1 MVTELRRL
9 LEQPEAAQQEA
20 GYLHTVREIHQQP
33 QTWVDTAK
41 NVAELRPLLNKALSG
56 IETICL
62 TGSGSSE
69 YAGDCIAPA
78 LRQDL
83 KRPVQVLGG
92 GTLLTHGATFLSPKR
107 PALMISLARSGNSPE
122 SAEAVR
128 FLLETEPSVRHL
140 VITCNAQGRLA
151 TVHTGHPDVFVA
163 TLDDRTND
171 RSLVMTS
178 SFTNMVVAA
187 LFLGLLKDVPAYTK
201 TAGKLSQAGRFLLD
215 NHTDAIAGIA
225 RGGFRR
231 AFYLASAP
239 AYGAARE
246 SALKMTEMTGGRVM
260 TVAET
265 FLGLRHGPMSAIHAD
280 TLVICYLSSDPLVRS
295 YETDLIRELN
305 RKSLGAAKLL
315 VGENV
320 PADVLHASDVA
331 LEVPGLGEIGDRYA
345 PVLYVMVGQLLG
357 LFRSVAE
364 GLKPDA
370 PSESGVINRV
380 VESFTIHRLDG
391 VSR

>member
-9 LEQPEAAQQEA
+9 LEQPEPAQQAA

-41 NVAELRPLLNKALSG
+41 NVAELRPLLDKALSG

-78 LRQDL
+78 LRRDL
-83 KRPVQVLGG
+83 KRPVQVIGG

-128 FLLETEPSVRHL
+128 FLLETEPGVRHL
-140 VITCNAQGRLA
+140 MITCNAQGRLA
-151 TVHTGHPDVFVA
+151 TAHTGHPDVFVA

-187 LFLGLLKDVPAYTK
+187 LFLACERCSGLHENG
-201 TAGKLSQAGRFLLD
+201 GKLSQAGRFLLD

-280 TLVICYLSSDPLVRS
+280 TLVICYLSSDPRVRS

-315 VGENV
+315 VGDNV
-320 PADVLHASDVA
+320 PADLLHASDVV

-345 PVLYVMVGQLLG
+345 PVLHVIVGQLLG
-357 LFRSVAE
+357 LFRSMAE

-391 VSR
+391 GPR